1 MLETAVSGTDL
12 QVVGLLLVPYLL
24 YEFRSF
30 RAVVDARLTGI
41 QDALTALDDRLDRV
55 EARVFPVVEQKNGL
69 RSHSG

>member
-1 MLETAVSGTDL
+1 MLEEVVSGADL

-41 QDALTALDDRLDRV
+41 QDALTALDERLDRV
-55 EARVFPVVEQKNGL
+55 EARVFPVPETKPN
-69 RSHSG
+69 